1 MEKMRYLGI
10 NLKELGGKKKR
21 QNSVKKQKRG
31 RRTQVNEFFKNNGE
45 ESRETTF
52 FLPF

>member
-1 MEKMRYLGI
+1 MLSRYQSQGAWR
-10 NLKELGGKKKR
+10 EKKKR